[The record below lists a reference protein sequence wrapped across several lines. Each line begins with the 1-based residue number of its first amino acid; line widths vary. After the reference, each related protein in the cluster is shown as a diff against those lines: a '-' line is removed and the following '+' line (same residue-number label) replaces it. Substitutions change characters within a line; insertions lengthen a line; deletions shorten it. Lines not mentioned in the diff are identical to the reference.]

1 MDVPTVPHS
10 LMMLSYAL
18 ALGLLIGLERGWTSR
33 EEAAG
38 TRVAGFRTFGVL
50 GLIGGV
56 AGMLAP
62 PLGATALLL
71 SGGVLLVGYL
81 RQSKRANGLSAT
93 NALASL
99 LTLILGMLATS
110 GRPTEALAAAAAV
123 TLLLAMRETL
133 HGLLR
138 GMSEA
143 EIRSAARFG
152 LITFVILPLAPDR
165 QMGPLDAWNPHQLWL
180 VVVLV
185 SGLSFAGYVAT
196 RRIDPMRSALVTAV
210 CGAIV
215 SSTAV
220 TVAFA
225 RRLRSGDEP
234 AGPLTGG
241 IALASVVMFLRV
253 LLLTAL
259 LAPFALPTLALIVV
273 PALAVATIL
282 AAILMR
288 RPGAVRPTDDVKL
301 GNPLDLSAALGLAFL
316 VALMT
321 LASRWAFG
329 HFGGIGIAGVLA
341 ITGLADVDAAILALA
356 GLPAG
361 TLDGRMAG
369 LVLAG
374 PVLLNTVFKAV
385 LAIAFA
391 PGKAGL
397 RAAAPLMASVVAAGL
412 AALLLV

>member
-10 LMMLSYAL
+10 LTMLSYAL
-18 ALGLLIGLERGWTSR
+18 ALGLLIGLERGWTAR
-33 EEAAG
+33 GEAAG

-50 GLIGGV
+50 GLTGGV

-62 PLGATALLL
+62 PFGATALLL
-71 SGGVLLVGYL
+71 AGGALLVGYL
-81 RQSKRANGLSAT
+81 RQSKRVGGLSAT
-93 NALASL
+93 NALAGL
-99 LTLILGMLATS
+99 LTLVLGMLATS
-110 GRPTEALAAAAAV
+110 GRSTEALAAAAAA
-123 TLLLAMRETL
+123 TLLLSMRETL

-165 QMGPLDAWNPHQLWL
+165 QMGPLNAWNPHKLWL

-185 SGLSFAGYVAT
+185 SGLSFAGYVAA

-225 RRLRSGDEP
+225 RRLRTGDEP

-259 LAPFALPTLALIVV
+259 LAPFAFPSLALIIM
-273 PALAVATIL
+273 PALVVATVL

-288 RPGAVRPTDDVKL
+288 RPGSVRPTDDVKL
-301 GNPLDLSAALGLAFL
+301 GNPLDLGAALGLAFL

-321 LASRWAFG
+321 LASQSAFE
-329 HFGGIGIAGVLA
+329 HFGNMGIAGVLA
-341 ITGLADVDAAILALA
+341 LTGLADVDAAILALA
-356 GLPAG
+356 GLPDG

-374 PVLLNTVFKAV
+374 PVLLNTLLKAV
-385 LAIAFA
+385 LAVAFA
-391 PGKAGL
+391 PGRAGL
-397 RAAAPLMASVVAAGL
+397 RAAIPLMASVVAAGL
-412 AALLLV
+412 GALLLV